1 MSRFLASIRKEI
13 LLISRDWGGLLILFI
28 MPLLLVITVTLLQD
42 GTFRNITEQ
51 KMAII
56 LVDNDHGT
64 ISQHIRKS
72 MEESGFFTI
81 FSDDAIRNLDEKKA
95 KKIVREGTFPIA
107 IVLPADLSEDLESEV
122 KQKVDRILS
131 AFMEDTTDEQ
141 SIKPFE
147 TKEIHLY
154 FDPTLPLSFKEMV
167 KTHIDKMMYQVENQ
181 FIYTAFEKE
190 LGEGKQLP
198 FPTEG
203 NLVIF
208 TEINPTSVAQIPNSV
223 QHNVPAWTLFAIF
236 FITIPLS
243 TNIVKER
250 TQGTYIR
257 LSTSPLSYG
266 ELLLAKVFVF
276 LCISLLQFSLMLTI
290 GMYIFPY
297 LGLPPLE
304 IEGRIKILSL
314 IALGAGLAA
323 IGIGVLLGTLC
334 RTQEQ
339 SAPLGATLTVILAA
353 IGGIWIPIF
362 VMPPFMQT
370 IAKLSPMNWALQAF
384 YEVLLRQGSF
394 LSVLPK
400 IGYLGLFFISC
411 IIISILYGKTK
422 RSI

>member
-51 KMAII
+51 KTAII

-181 FIYTAFEKE
+181 FIYTAFERE

-198 FPTEG
+198 FSTG
-203 NLVIF
+203 GSLVTF

-276 LCISLLQFSLMLTI
+276 LCISLLQFSLMLAI

>member
-42 GTFRNITEQ
+42 GAFRNITKE
-51 KMAII
+51 KTAII

-203 NLVIF
+203 SLVTF

>member
-42 GTFRNITEQ
+42 GAFRNITKE
-51 KMAII
+51 KTTII

-167 KTHIDKMMYQVENQ
+167 KTYIDKMMYQVENQ

-198 FPTEG
+198 FPTG
-203 NLVIF
+203 GSLVTF

-276 LCISLLQFSLMLTI
+276 LCISLLQFSLMLAI

-304 IEGRIKILSL
+304 IGENIKILSL

-384 YEVLLRQGSF
+384 YEVLLRQGSL

>member
-42 GTFRNITEQ
+42 GAFRNITEQ
-51 KMAII
+51 KTAII

-107 IVLPADLSEDLESEV
+107 IVLPANLSKDLESEV
-122 KQKVDRILS
+122 KLKVDRILS
-131 AFMEDTTDEQ
+131 AFMEDSPNEQ
-141 SIKPFE
+141 SFKPFE
-147 TKEIHLY
+147 SKEIHLY

-181 FIYTAFEKE
+181 FIYTAFERE

-198 FPTEG
+198 FPTG
-203 NLVIF
+203 GSLVTF

-276 LCISLLQFSLMLTI
+276 LCISLLQFFMMLTI

-304 IEGRIKILSL
+304 IGENIKVLLL

>member
-42 GTFRNITEQ
+42 GAFRNITEQ
-51 KMAII
+51 KTAII

-107 IVLPADLSEDLESEV
+107 IVLPADLSKDLESEV

-131 AFMEDTTDEQ
+131 AFMEDITDEQ

-181 FIYTAFEKE
+181 FIYTAFERE

-198 FPTEG
+198 FSTG
-203 NLVIF
+203 GSLVTF

-250 TQGTYIR
+250 TQGTYMR

-276 LCISLLQFSLMLTI
+276 LCISLLQFFMMLTI

-304 IEGRIKILSL
+304 IGENIKILSL

-362 VMPPFMQT
+362 AMPPFMQT

-384 YEVLLRQGSF
+384 YEVLLRQGSS

>member
-42 GTFRNITEQ
+42 GAFRNITEQ
-51 KMAII
+51 KTAII

-198 FPTEG
+198 FPTG
-203 NLVIF
+203 GSLVTF

-250 TQGTYIR
+250 TQGT
-257 LSTSPLSYG
+257 
-266 ELLLAKVFVF
+266 
-276 LCISLLQFSLMLTI
+276 
-290 GMYIFPY
+290 
-297 LGLPPLE
+297 
-304 IEGRIKILSL
+304 
-314 IALGAGLAA
+314 
-323 IGIGVLLGTLC
+323 
-334 RTQEQ
+334 
-339 SAPLGATLTVILAA
+339 
-353 IGGIWIPIF
+353 
-362 VMPPFMQT
+362 
-370 IAKLSPMNWALQAF
+370 
-384 YEVLLRQGSF
+384 
-394 LSVLPK
+394 
-400 IGYLGLFFISC
+400 
-411 IIISILYGKTK
+411 
-422 RSI
+422 

>member
-42 GTFRNITEQ
+42 GAFRNITEQ
-51 KMAII
+51 KTAII

-64 ISQHIRKS
+64 VSQHIRKS

-107 IVLPADLSEDLESEV
+107 IVLPPHLSEDLESEV

-198 FPTEG
+198 FPTG
-203 NLVIF
+203 KSLVTF
-208 TEINPTSVAQIPNSV
+208 TEINPTSIGQIPNSV

-236 FITIPLS
+236 FISIPLS
-243 TNIVKER
+243 TNIIKER

-276 LCISLLQFSLMLTI
+276 LCISLLQFSLMLAI

>member
-51 KMAII
+51 KTAII

-64 ISQHIRKS
+64 ISQHICKS
-72 MEESGFFTI
+72 IEESGFFTI

-107 IVLPADLSEDLESEV
+107 IVLPANLSEDLESEV

-167 KTHIDKMMYQVENQ
+167 KTHIDKMMYQIENQ
-181 FIYTAFEKE
+181 FIYTAFERE

-198 FPTEG
+198 FPTG
-203 NLVIF
+203 GSLVTF
-208 TEINPTSVAQIPNSV
+208 TEINPTSVEQIPNSV

-276 LCISLLQFSLMLTI
+276 LCISLLQFFMMLTI

-297 LGLPPLE
+297 LGLSPLE
-304 IEGRIKILSL
+304 IGENIKVLSL

-353 IGGIWIPIF
+353 IGGIWIPVF

>member
-42 GTFRNITEQ
+42 GAFRNITEQ
-51 KMAII
+51 KTAII

-107 IVLPADLSEDLESEV
+107 IVLPANLSEDLESEV
-122 KQKVDRILS
+122 KLKVDRILS
-131 AFMEDTTDEQ
+131 AFMEDSPNEQ
-141 SIKPFE
+141 PLKPFE
-147 TKEIHLY
+147 SKEIRLY
-154 FDPTLPLSFKEMV
+154 FDPTLPLSFKETV

-203 NLVIF
+203 NIVTF

-276 LCISLLQFSLMLTI
+276 LCISLLQFFMMLTI

-304 IEGRIKILSL
+304 IGENIKVLSL

>member
-42 GTFRNITEQ
+42 GAFRNITEQ
-51 KMAII
+51 KTAII

-64 ISQHIRKS
+64 VSQHIRKS

-107 IVLPADLSEDLESEV
+107 IVLPPHLSEDLESEV

-198 FPTEG
+198 FPTG
-203 NLVIF
+203 KSLVTF
-208 TEINPTSVAQIPNSV
+208 TEINPTSIGQIPNSV

-236 FITIPLS
+236 FISIPLS
-243 TNIVKER
+243 TNIIKER

-276 LCISLLQFSLMLTI
+276 LCISLLQFSLMLAI

-384 YEVLLRQGSF
+384 YEVLLRQGSL

>member
-28 MPLLLVITVTLLQD
+28 MPLLLVITITLLQD
-42 GTFRNITEQ
+42 GAFRNITEQ
-51 KMAII
+51 KTAII

-64 ISQHIRKS
+64 VSQHIRKS

-107 IVLPADLSEDLESEV
+107 IVLPPHLSEDLESEV

-198 FPTEG
+198 FPTG
-203 NLVIF
+203 KSLVTF
-208 TEINPTSVAQIPNSV
+208 TEINPTSIGQIPNSV

-236 FITIPLS
+236 FISIPLS
-243 TNIVKER
+243 TNIIKER

-276 LCISLLQFSLMLTI
+276 LCISLLQFSLMLAI

-323 IGIGVLLGTLC
+323 IGIGILLGTLC

-353 IGGIWIPIF
+353 IGGIWIPVF
-362 VMPPFMQT
+362 VMPSFMQV

-384 YEVLLRQGSF
+384 YDVLLRQGSF
-394 LSVLPK
+394 VSVLPR
-400 IGYLGLFFISC
+400 IAYLCLFFILC

-422 RSI
+422 RNI

>member
-28 MPLLLVITVTLLQD
+28 MPLLLVITITLLQD
-42 GTFRNITEQ
+42 GAFRNITEQ
-51 KMAII
+51 KTAII

-64 ISQHIRKS
+64 VSQHIRKS

-107 IVLPADLSEDLESEV
+107 IVLPPHLSEDLESEV

-198 FPTEG
+198 FPTG
-203 NLVIF
+203 KSLVTF
-208 TEINPTSVAQIPNSV
+208 TEINPTSIGQIPNSV

-236 FITIPLS
+236 FISIPLS
-243 TNIVKER
+243 TNIIKER

-276 LCISLLQFSLMLTI
+276 LCISLLQFSLMLAI

-323 IGIGVLLGTLC
+323 IGIGILLGTLC

-353 IGGIWIPIF
+353 IGGIWIPVF
-362 VMPPFMQT
+362 VMPSFMQV

-384 YEVLLRQGSF
+384 YDVLLRQGSF
-394 LSVLPK
+394 VSVLPR
-400 IGYLGLFFISC
+400 IAYLCLFFISC

>member
-42 GTFRNITEQ
+42 STFRNITEQ
-51 KMAII
+51 KTAII

-95 KKIVREGTFPIA
+95 KKIVREGTFPI
-107 IVLPADLSEDLESEV
+107 
-122 KQKVDRILS
+122 KVDRILS

-203 NLVIF
+203 SLVTF

-276 LCISLLQFSLMLTI
+276 LCISLLQFFMMLAI

-304 IEGRIKILSL
+304 IGENIKILSL

-422 RSI
+422 RNI

>member
-42 GTFRNITEQ
+42 GAFRNITEQ
-51 KMAII
+51 KTAII

-64 ISQHIRKS
+64 IIQHIRKS

-107 IVLPADLSEDLESEV
+107 IVLPTDLSEDLESEV

-198 FPTEG
+198 FPTG
-203 NLVIF
+203 KSLVTF
-208 TEINPTSVAQIPNSV
+208 TEINPTSIGQIPNSV

-304 IEGRIKILSL
+304 IGENIKVLSL

-422 RSI
+422 RNI

>member
-42 GTFRNITEQ
+42 GAFRNITEQ
-51 KMAII
+51 KTAII

-203 NLVIF
+203 SLVTF

-276 LCISLLQFSLMLTI
+276 LCISLLQFFMMLTI

-304 IEGRIKILSL
+304 IGENIKILSL

-411 IIISILYGKTK
+411 IIISTLYGKTK